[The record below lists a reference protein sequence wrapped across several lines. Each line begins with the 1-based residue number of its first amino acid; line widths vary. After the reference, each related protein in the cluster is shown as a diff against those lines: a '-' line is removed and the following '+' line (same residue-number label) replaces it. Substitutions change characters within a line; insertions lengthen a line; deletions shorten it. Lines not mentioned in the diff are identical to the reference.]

1 MNVDERSE
9 WLEPDGL
16 GGFASGTATGVRTR
30 RYHAILLAATQPP
43 AERMVLVNGLD
54 VWVETPAGRFPLSS
68 QRYLPDL
75 IHPDGAERLVR
86 LCQVGVAR
94 TGIASDETATQ
105 TFGLGT
111 GHLTPNPEGT
121 CAQEAMVDGSQ
132 QVAAGAKEILHE
144 AVHR

>member
-1 MNVDERSE
+1 VIEA
-9 WLEPDGL
+9 GL
-16 GGFASGTATGVRTR
+16 ACNILFNREAHHKTR
-30 RYHAILLAATQPP
+30 HTQPGDK
-43 AERMVLVNGLD
+43 AR
-54 VWVETPAGRFPLSS
+54 
-68 QRYLPDL
+68 
-75 IHPDGAERLVR
+75 R

-144 AVHR
+144 SVHR

>member
-1 MNVDERSE
+1 MPR
-9 WLEPDGL
+9 W
-16 GGFASGTATGVRTR
+16 RQ
-30 RYHAILLAATQPP
+30 LLALIDREEDQP
-43 AERMVLVNGLD
+43 
-54 VWVETPAGRFPLSS
+54 W
-68 QRYLPDL
+68 
-75 IHPDGAERLVR
+75 

-105 TFGLGT
+105 PFGLGT